1 MTTVV
6 LLMTAGIFLGSN
18 LNQAII
24 EAQMKKQISQEQ
36 ILQAKAFTVGGLLIF
51 TSMVMAVGYVINMIA
66 TRKFRRE
73 RKRNPKT

>member
-36 ILQAKAFTVGGLLIF
+36 ILQAKAFTVGGLLMF
-51 TSMVMAVGYVINMIA
+51 TSMVMAVGYVINLIA

-73 RKRNPKT
+73 RKHTKTK